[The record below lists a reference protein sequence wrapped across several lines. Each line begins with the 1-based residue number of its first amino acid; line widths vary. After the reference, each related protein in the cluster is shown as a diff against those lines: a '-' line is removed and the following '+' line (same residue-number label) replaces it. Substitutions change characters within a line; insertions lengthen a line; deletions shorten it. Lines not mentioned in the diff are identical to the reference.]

1 MPVITTTTNFRFDAN
16 TGINLLDAASAAS
29 LQLPYSCKTGRCG
42 SCRCKVLTGHTHA
55 LLPELGLTEQ
65 EKAEGWILSCARAA
79 DTDLCIEVL
88 DLGDLTFPP
97 PRTLPCKINSL
108 QRLAPDVVGIQL
120 RLPPNSVFEFL
131 PGQYIDI
138 IGKNGLCRSYS
149 IANPRLPNN
158 TLELHVRA
166 MQDGEMT
173 RYWFED
179 AKPEDVLRLHGPL
192 GTFILRACSGM
203 QLFFLATGTGIAP
216 IKAMLVA
223 LTKLPSEQQ
232 PESVT
237 VLWGGRRQEDIYFD
251 AQALIP
257 TARFTP
263 VLSRADDAWQGA
275 RGHVQDVLLAMQP
288 DLSNAAIYACGSDAM
303 IHAAKAALLLAGLP
317 ADQFYSDAFVC
328 SAAPTPNEA
337 K

>member
-1 MPVITTTTNFRFDAN
+1 MPIVTTQIASFEAN
-16 TGINLLDAASAAS
+16 AGSSLLDAAGAAS
-29 LQLPYSCKTGRCG
+29 VQFPYSCKTGRCG

-65 EKAEGWILSCARAA
+65 EKANGWILSCARAA
-79 DTDLCIEVL
+79 DSDLHIEVL
-88 DLGDLTFPP
+88 DLGDFALPP
-97 PRTLPCKINSL
+97 PRTLPCKISTL

-120 RLPPNSVFEFL
+120 RLPPSSVFEFL
-131 PGQYIDI
+131 PGQYIDV
-138 IGKNGLCRSYS
+138 IGKHGLRRSYS
-149 IANPRLPNN
+149 IANSSLPNN
-158 TLELHVRA
+158 MLELHVRA

-216 IKAMLVA
+216 VKAMLEA
-223 LTKLPSEQQ
+223 LSNLPSEQQ

-237 VLWGGRRQEDIYFD
+237 VLWGGRGQGDLYFD
-251 AQALIP
+251 ITALAPAAQFI
-257 TARFTP
+257 P
-263 VLSRADDAWQGA
+263 VLSRPGDTWQGA

-288 DLSNAAIYACGSDAM
+288 DFSNAAVYACGSDAM
-303 IHAAKAALLLAGLP
+303 IHAAKAALLRAGLP

-328 SAAPTPNEA
+328 SAAPTPSEA

>member
-1 MPVITTTTNFRFDAN
+1 MPIVTTQIASFEAN
-16 TGINLLDAASAAS
+16 AGSSLLDAAGAAS
-29 LQLPYSCKTGRCG
+29 VQFPYSCKTGRCG
-42 SCRCKVLTGHTHA
+42 SCRCKVVAGHTHA

-65 EKAEGWILSCARAA
+65 EKADGWILSCARAA
-79 DTDLCIEVL
+79 DTDLHIEVL
-88 DLGDLTFPP
+88 DLGELALPP
-97 PRTLPCKINSL
+97 PRTLPCKINTL

-120 RLPPNSVFEFL
+120 RLPPSSVFEFL

-138 IGKNGLCRSYS
+138 IGKNGLRRSYS
-149 IANPRLPNN
+149 IANPSLPNN

-216 IKAMLVA
+216 VKAMLEA
-223 LTKLPSEQQ
+223 LSNLPSEQQ

-237 VLWGGRRQEDIYFD
+237 VLWGGRRQGDLYFD
-251 AQALIP
+251 IKTLAPAAQFI
-257 TARFTP
+257 P
-263 VLSRADDAWQGA
+263 VLSRPDDAWRGA

-288 DLSNAAIYACGSDAM
+288 DFSNAAVYACGSDTM
-303 IHAAKAALLLAGLP
+303 IHAAKAALLHAGLP
-317 ADQFYSDAFVC
+317 ARQFYSDAFVC
-328 SAAPTPNEA
+328 SAKPAPNEGT
-337 K
+337 

>member
-16 TGINLLDAASAAS
+16 TGITLLDAANTAS

-42 SCRCKVLTGHTHA
+42 TCRCKVMTGSTHA
-55 LLPELGLTEQ
+55 LLPELALTEQ
-65 EKAEGWILSCARAA
+65 EKADGWILSCARTA
-79 DTDLCIEVL
+79 DTDLRIGVL
-88 DLGDLTFPP
+88 DLGDLTLPP

-120 RLPPNSVFEFL
+120 RLPPSSAFEFL
-131 PGQYIDI
+131 PGQYIDV
-138 IGKNGLCRSYS
+138 IGKHGLRRSYS

-173 RYWFED
+173 RYWFAD

-216 IKAMLVA
+216 VKAMLVA
-223 LTKLPSEQQ
+223 LTTLPSEQQ

-237 VLWGGRRQEDIYFD
+237 VLWGGRRQEDLYFD
-251 AQALIP
+251 VHALIP
-257 TARFTP
+257 TARFIP

-288 DLSNAAIYACGSDAM
+288 DFTNAAVYACGSDAM
-303 IHAAKAALLLAGLP
+303 IHTAKAALLRAGLP

-328 SAAPTPNEA
+328 SAAPTPSEA